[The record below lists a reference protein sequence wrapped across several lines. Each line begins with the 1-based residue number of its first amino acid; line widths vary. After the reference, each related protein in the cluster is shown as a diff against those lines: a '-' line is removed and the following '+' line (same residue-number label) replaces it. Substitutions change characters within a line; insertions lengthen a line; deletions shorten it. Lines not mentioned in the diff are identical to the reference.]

1 VKRLQLVIAAL
12 VVLVLVGGLSTYFAL
27 DAGATAFSVRNHR
40 VSQSEV
46 DDELHALADN
56 VAFNRLI
63 HQSNAAPLATTR
75 GSITSSY
82 TAGWL
87 SLRIAQT
94 FADDEIAK
102 LGVRLTAS
110 DRSNGESLAV
120 QLLGSEQVVNS
131 LPSWFRTALRA
142 RFARMA
148 ALERVLLENPSPAL
162 LNAAL
167 AQCPSHRFVSHI
179 LVGSLAAAQALKAQL
194 DAGADFATLAARNS
208 TDSASAA
215 RGGELGC
222 VDSQQFVQGFESVA
236 QSQPIGVVSDPVQ
249 TQFGFHLIL
258 VQDQPG
264 VADLQS
270 VALNEILSLARGAHV
285 TVDPRYGIWDAR
297 SGRVVAPVA
306 PATAPATP
314 PTTPSTPGATPP
326 ST

>member
-1 VKRLQLVIAAL
+1 VKRLQVIVAAL
-12 VVLVLVGGLSTYFAL
+12 VALVLVGGLSTYFAL
-27 DAGATAFSVRNHR
+27 DAGATAYSVRNHT

-46 DDELHALADN
+46 DDELHALATN
-56 VAFNRLI
+56 AAFNRLI
-63 HQSNAAPLATTR
+63 KQSNSTPLAATP

-94 FADDEIAK
+94 FADEQVA
-102 LGVRLTAS
+102 RLHLHVSAN

-131 LPSWFRTALRA
+131 LPSGFRTALRA

-148 ALERVLLENPSPAL
+148 ALERALLQNPSSAL
-162 LNAAL
+162 IDAAQ

-179 LVGSLAAAQALKAQL
+179 LVSSLAAAQALKAQL
-194 DAGADFATLAARNS
+194 DAGADFATVAGQNS

-222 VDSQQFVQGFESVA
+222 LDSQQFVAGFQEVA
-236 QSQPIGVVSDPVQ
+236 QSQPIGVVSAPVQ

-258 VQDQPG
+258 VRDQPG
-264 VADLQS
+264 AADLQS
-270 VALNEILSLARGAHV
+270 VALNEILALPRGSQVH
-285 TVDPRYGIWDAR
+285 VDPRYGIWDAR
-297 SGRVVAPVA
+297 NGRVVAPILA
-306 PATAPATP
+306 A
-314 PTTPSTPGATPP
+314 TPSTAGATPP
-326 ST
+326 SS

>member
-1 VKRLQLVIAAL
+1 MKRLYVIVAAL
-12 VVLVLVGGLSTYFAL
+12 VALILVGGLSAYFAL
-27 DAGATAFSVRNHR
+27 DAGATAYTVKNHS

-46 DDELHALADN
+46 DDELHALATN

-63 HQSNAAPLATTR
+63 KQSNSTPLASQP

-94 FADDEIAK
+94 FADEQITK
-102 LGVRLTAS
+102 HGVHVTAN
-110 DRSNGESLAV
+110 DRANGESLAV

-131 LPSWFRTALRA
+131 LPSGFRTALRA

-148 ALERVLLENPSPAL
+148 ALERVLLENQSSAL
-162 LNAAL
+162 IDTAL

-179 LVGSLAAAQALKAQL
+179 LVSSLAAAQALKAQL
-194 DAGADFATLAARNS
+194 DAGADFATLAAQNS

-222 VDSQQFVQGFESVA
+222 FDSQQFVAGFQEAA
-236 QSQPIGVVSDPVQ
+236 QSQPIGVVSAPVQ

-258 VQDQPG
+258 VRDQPG
-264 VADLQS
+264 AADLQS
-270 VALNEILSLARGAHV
+270 VALNQILSLAKGVQVH
-285 TVDPRYGIWDAR
+285 VDPRYGIWDAR
-297 SGRVVAPVA
+297 NGRVVAPVL
-306 PATAPATP
+306 PA
-314 PTTPSTPGATPP
+314 TTPSTAGATPP
-326 ST
+326 GS